1 MVRCTAAGVPS
12 WSVSTSYGALPVLAT
27 LLLPVIFAPS
37 RASTKKKTCVL
48 PSVRPNLHNFE
59 FKAHPGKQ
67 NEKLARVRMTC
78 RRTPIQTCCRQ
89 DVWAACTRRLSGIR
103 PPENNTNCQGNGLHF
118 GEWPKPTHR
127 CTRAIGSRMRGRR
140 RERYQGRKLGG
151 PMQIKKV

>member
-37 RASTKKKTCVL
+37 RAPTKKKLACCLLSGRTCTT
-48 PSVRPNLHNFE
+48 SNSKHTQE
-59 FKAHPGKQ
+59 QK

-103 PPENNTNCQGNGLHF
+103 PPENNTNCRGNGLHF

-151 PMQIKKV
+151 PMQI